1 MMKRGIIMKQIKRL
15 LAAILVVLML
25 TAFIPTIASAAG
37 NSIADATSISFGNNY
52 TGSITETNT
61 NDVYKFTIS
70 SSGRI
75 KIDLTA
81 YIERTNYFIYDI
93 KGNKI
98 WEVWGRYWNDVSKEY
113 NMDETVDL
121 TSGTYYFA
129 IEKNYSTGNYKFKLS
144 FVSANESFKEPNG
157 GDNNS
162 IATADTIST
171 GTQYLGQIAEN
182 DDCDIYKFSLSSS
195 GKININLTAYIYRS
209 SYYIYD
215 VKGNEVWYRDWQ
227 YWNDVSKEFNLNENV
242 DLTSG
247 SYYFAIK
254 TNDGTGNYK
263 FKLSYSSANE
273 SFAEPSGGDNNSI
286 ATADSISLGTKYNGQ
301 IAANDDCD
309 IYKFTIPSSGKI
321 TLVLTAYIYRTNYYI
336 YDTKG
341 NEIWY
346 KDWQYWNETSKEL
359 NLNEKIDLSS
369 GTYYFAIKRNSG
381 TGNYNFTIYAG
392 NYTPK
397 NGLIKESGKWMY
409 YVNGKIDYNFVGLVK
424 NQYGWWYVQNGT
436 INFNYTGMAKNAYG
450 WWYVK
455 NGKLD
460 RTYNGMAKNQYGWWY
475 LKNGTI
481 DYKFKG
487 LAKNQYGWWYIEN
500 GTINYKYK
508 GLVKNEYG
516 WWYVQNGTINFKYNG
531 YASNQYG
538 RWKVVNG
545 KVVSKA

>member
-1 MMKRGIIMKQIKRL
+1 MKQIKRL

-37 NSIADATSISFGNNY
+37 NSIADATSISFGNYY
-52 TGSITETNT
+52 TGSITETNK

-75 KIDLTA
+75 NINLTA
-81 YIERTNYFIYDI
+81 YIGWTSYYIYDT
-93 KGNKI
+93 KGNTI
-98 WEVWGRYWNDVSKEY
+98 WRKTSQHWNDVSKEY
-113 NMDETVDL
+113 NMDEHVDL

-129 IEKNYSTGNYKFKLS
+129 IETDDTGNYKFKLS

-195 GKININLTAYIYRS
+195 GRITINLTAYIAWS
-209 SYYIYD
+209 NYYIYD
-215 VKGNEVWYRDWQ
+215 TKGNTIWKETTRH
-227 YWNDVSKEFNLNENV
+227 WNEVSKEYSMDEPI

-247 SYYFAIK
+247 TYYFAIEAD
-254 TNDGTGNYK
+254 NTGNYK
-263 FKLSYSSANE
+263 FKLSFVSANE
-273 SFAEPSGGDNNSI
+273 SFKEPNGGDNNSI
-286 ATADSISLGTKYNGQ
+286 ATADVISLGTKYNGQ
-301 IAANDDCD
+301 IAENDDCD
-309 IYKFTIPSSGKI
+309 IYKFTMPSSGKI
-321 TLVLTAYIYRTNYYI
+321 TLVLTAYIDWTNYYM
-336 YDTKG
+336 YDSKG
-341 NEIWY
+341 NEVWRSTSM
-346 KDWQYWNETSKEL
+346 YWNDTSKEL
-359 NLNEKIDLSS
+359 NLEEKIDLSS

-460 RTYNGMAKNQYGWWY
+460 RTYNGMAKNKYGWWY

>member
-1 MMKRGIIMKQIKRL
+1 MKQIKRL

-37 NSIADATSISFGNNY
+37 NSIADATSISFGNYY
-52 TGSITETNT
+52 TGSLTETNT

-81 YIERTNYFIYDI
+81 YIEKTNYFIYDV

-98 WEVWGRYWNDVSKEY
+98 WEAWGQYWNDVSKEY

-195 GKININLTAYIYRS
+195 GRININLTAYIYRS

-227 YWNDVSKEFNLNENV
+227 YWSDVSKEFNLNENV

-254 TNDGTGNYK
+254 TNSGTGNYK

-286 ATADSISLGTKYNGQ
+286 ATADVISLGTKYKGQ

-309 IYKFTIPSSGKI
+309 IYKFTVPSSGKI

-369 GTYYFAIKRNSG
+369 GTYYFAIMRNSG
-381 TGNYNFTIYAG
+381 TGNYNFAIYAG

-436 INFNYTGMAKNAYG
+436 INFKYTGMAKNAYG

-460 RTYNGMAKNQYGWWY
+460 RTYNGMAKNKYGWWY